1 MILNEKIKSN
11 FFTSIYNK
19 KEQPFSFSNK
29 KISLSDKRNST
40 YLKLIKFINQNKN
53 FYINNSFDEIRSKK
67 FLDSKDIAMS
77 EMHFD
82 DELDNNI
89 EVIKKTVKIDNNDNF
104 DLYKNVINKL
114 DTEIKINNKNKK
126 IKNNENKYFST
137 TKLKTPFI
145 NEKTSYT
152 DKMNYN
158 STNKNIDNDSNDSNF
173 IYKFIIDNAND
184 SEEKFLKKLKKEIKD
199 VELKRKN
206 SKLSEKFFSKFS
218 ESKIEKKKN
227 NKRQSLF
234 KGANPF
240 IFSEKAKNLMIDE
253 KIEESS
259 INSSYSENKIQSKIS
274 DIDIDKDKIMINNIF
289 KEKES
294 ENKALNKSFKNEE
307 LDSDKESLL
316 NILSGLMQ

>member
-40 YLKLIKFINQNKN
+40 NLKLIKFINQNKN
-53 FYINNSFDEIRSKK
+53 FFINNSFDEIRSKK

-158 STNKNIDNDSNDSNF
+158 DSNDSNF

-240 IFSEKAKNLMIDE
+240 NFSEKAKNLMIDE

-274 DIDIDKDKIMINNIF
+274 DIDKDEIMINKIF